1 MNTQQLEQNLTDYLG
16 GAFIRSRP
24 DNLALLQQY
33 PSWQRMAQLLL
44 DQRAT
49 KVLDG
54 LPDEELRA
62 IAQGDVDINALASR
76 WNT

>member
-1 MNTQQLEQNLTDYLG
+1 MTTSIEQNLTDYLG
-16 GAFIRSRP
+16 GAFIRNRP

-33 PSWQRMAQLLL
+33 TGWQRMAQLLL

-62 IAQGDVDINALASR
+62 IAQGDVDLNALARR
-76 WNT
+76 WHT

>member
-1 MNTQQLEQNLTDYLG
+1 MKTQIEQNLTDTLG
-16 GAFIRSRP
+16 GAFIRNRP

-33 PSWQRMAQLLL
+33 PDWQRMAQLLL

-62 IAQGDVDINALASR
+62 IAQGDVDLNALAR
-76 WNT
+76 GWHT